1 MELKTATSMW
11 QKLIKRIFKKMK
23 NAWSSA
29 LGGGKI
35 LRSVYIWFL

>member
-1 MELKTATSMW
+1 MELNGASNVA
-11 QKLIKRIFKKMK
+11 KLIAEFLQTK

-35 LRSVYIWFL
+35 L

>member
-1 MELKTATSMW
+1 MELKASTVADIN
-11 QKLIKRIFKKMK
+11 LITEFLQTK

-35 LRSVYIWFL
+35 LRKS